1 MEYYKQR
8 TYYAVNGMNIVI
20 HPHAQDR
27 MRERGA
33 KESEVI
39 ATIELGERF
48 PAKFGRTGFRHT
60 FSFNSIWS
68 GKTYQKKQIEV
79 FAVDEADTW
88 IVITIIVKYF

>member
-1 MEYYKQR
+1 
-8 TYYAVNGMNIVI
+8 MNIVI

-33 KESEVI
+33 GDAEVI
-39 ATIELGERF
+39 STIEVGERF

-60 FSFNSIWS
+60 FSFNGIWS
-68 GKTYQKKQIEV
+68 EKTYQKKQIEA
-79 FAVDEADTW
+79 FAVDEADKW